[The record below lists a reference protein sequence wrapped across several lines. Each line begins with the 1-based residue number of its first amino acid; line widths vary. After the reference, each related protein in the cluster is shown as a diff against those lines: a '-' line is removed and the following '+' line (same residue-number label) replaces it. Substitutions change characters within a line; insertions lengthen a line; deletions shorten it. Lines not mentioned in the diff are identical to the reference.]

1 MYLLKYTFVIFL
13 FMSFQIFSFHE
24 HCPSHCRLQLPLFLK
39 IHIRT
44 QAINDI
50 VVYVDSSHT
59 EKVNKP
65 FQFVYH

>member
-1 MYLLKYTFVIFL
+1 
-13 FMSFQIFSFHE
+13 
-24 HCPSHCRLQLPLFLK
+24 LQLPLFLK

-50 VVYVDSSHT
+50 VVYVVSSHT